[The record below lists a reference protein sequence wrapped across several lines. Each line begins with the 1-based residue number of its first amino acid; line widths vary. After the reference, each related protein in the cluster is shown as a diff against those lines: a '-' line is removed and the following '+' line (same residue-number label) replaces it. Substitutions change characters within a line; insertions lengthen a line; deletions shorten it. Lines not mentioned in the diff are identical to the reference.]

1 MIHLQDSVRLLKV
14 FIDSIIKTYQKAS
27 EIGARLSK
35 QNISSIF
42 KKGEIMYGVGGGG
55 WAQVFFYQ
63 DYIK

>member
-14 FIDSIIKTYQKAS
+14 FFDSIIKTYQKAS
-27 EIGARLSK
+27 QIGCRLSK

-42 KKGEIMYGVGGGG
+42 KKGEIMYGVGGGVG
-55 WAQVFFYQ
+55 TGIFYQ